1 MPGTM
6 PISNPGNHATRPRS
20 AARLSRPQVA
30 TNQAPTPD
38 ALQALLATVQRNER
52 SLKRFQD
59 IELALMGAP
68 DFGQFLEVVLNRLR
82 HDFDLSGVHVML
94 AEIDDTLR
102 DLIDTAEGVRA
113 LDSGLCIAQ
122 DAGTFAAICGD
133 GRLWI
138 GAPRERHVPLFGA
151 RAPAS
156 AVVIPL
162 SRNGR
167 YIGVIALGSRDAKR
181 FAPDMATDFLER
193 FGAVVAVCLENMW
206 NRERLKRIGLTD
218 PLTGLS
224 NRRYFDQR
232 LREEVI
238 RGVRYGAPL
247 ACLLIDI
254 DHFKRVNDSHGHATG
269 DRALRAASACMRA
282 QLRVTDTLARYG
294 GEEFAA
300 LLVQTEQNW
309 AGTVAERVRR
319 AVARLEV
326 PDDDGTLVP
335 LTISIG
341 LASID
346 PRDSADP
353 EALPMRLL
361 GAADAAL
368 YAAKRAGR
376 DRVMVAAP
384 ATLR

>member
-1 MPGTM
+1 M
-6 PISNPGNHATRPRS
+6 
-20 AARLSRPQVA
+20 A
-30 TNQAPTPD
+30 TNQPSTLET
-38 ALQALLATVQRNER
+38 LQTLLATVQRNER

-82 HDFDLSGVHVML
+82 HDFELSDVRLML
-94 AEIDDTLR
+94 AEVDDTLR
-102 DLIDTAEGVRA
+102 DLIDSADGNRA
-113 LDSGLCIAQ
+113 MSVGLSIAQ
-122 DAGTFAAICGD
+122 DVGIFQTVCGD
-133 GRLWI
+133 GTLWI
-138 GAPRERHVPLFGA
+138 GVPRERHAPLFGA
-151 RAPAS
+151 RPPAS
-156 AVVIPL
+156 AVVMPL
-162 SRNGR
+162 ARNGR
-167 YIGVIALGSRDAKR
+167 ILGVLSLGSRDARR
-181 FAPDMATDFLER
+181 FSPDMATDFLER
-193 FGAVVAVCLENMW
+193 FGAVVSVCLENMW

-232 LREEVI
+232 LREEVV

-254 DHFKRVNDSHGHATG
+254 DHFKRVNDTHGHPTG
-269 DRALRAASACMRA
+269 DRALRAASTCMRA

-309 AGTVAERVRR
+309 AATVADRVRR

-326 PDDDGTLVP
+326 FDDSGVPVP

-341 LASID
+341 LASVD
-346 PRDSADP
+346 PREGGNLDD
-353 EALPMRLL
+353 LPTRLL

-368 YAAKRAGR
+368 YEAKRGGR
-376 DRVMVAAP
+376 DRVVIAAP
-384 ATLR
+384 ASLKPTLPIDAGA